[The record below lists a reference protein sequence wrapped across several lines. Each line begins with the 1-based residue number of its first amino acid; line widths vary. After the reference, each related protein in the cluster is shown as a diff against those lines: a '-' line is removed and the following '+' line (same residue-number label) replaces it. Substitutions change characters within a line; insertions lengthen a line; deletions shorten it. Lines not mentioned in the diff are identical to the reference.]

1 MKEKVIIAGAGLVGS
16 LWAIL
21 LAKRGYEVD
30 VYESR
35 GDMRSVDFVGG
46 RSINLAM
53 SDRGWR
59 AIEKAGILE
68 NIRSVAIPMSGRMIH
83 SVDGELAFQ
92 PYGVEDEAIYSV
104 SRGGLNIELINI
116 ADSFDNV
123 NFHFYQ
129 KCTGV
134 DLKKNTVTFQDFE
147 GQKKKLQSDL
157 VFGVDGAFSAVRAG
171 FQKTARFNYSQQ
183 YLEHGYKELRIP
195 PAPNGNHLIE
205 KNALHIWPRGQFM
218 LIALPNLDGSFT
230 CTLFLP
236 FEGEESFENLKTNS
250 QITDF
255 FKKHFPDTIPL
266 IPDLVEDFNKNPTGT
281 LVTISCFPW
290 QYNHRFLLLGDA
302 AHAIVPFY
310 GQGMN
315 SGFED
320 CTILDDLIEIHQG
333 HWPTIIDEF
342 NATRVSD
349 TNAIAELAFRNFI
362 EMRDLVGDP
371 KFLLR
376 KKIEKHLS
384 QKYPDQFLP
393 LYSMV
398 TFSHVSYNRALK
410 EGRDQDQLFEKIMAI
425 ENIEDWW
432 NSPMVDEVFKKW
444 LENKF

>member
-1 MKEKVIIAGAGLVGS
+1 
-16 LWAIL
+16 
-21 LAKRGYEVD
+21 
-30 VYESR
+30 
-35 GDMRSVDFVGG
+35 
-46 RSINLAM
+46 
-53 SDRGWR
+53 
-59 AIEKAGILE
+59 
-68 NIRSVAIPMSGRMIH
+68 
-83 SVDGELAFQ
+83 
-92 PYGVEDEAIYSV
+92 
-104 SRGGLNIELINI
+104 
-116 ADSFDNV
+116 DNV

-349 TNAIAELAFRNFI
+349 TNAIAELAFR
-362 EMRDLVGDP
+362 
-371 KFLLR
+371 
-376 KKIEKHLS
+376 
-384 QKYPDQFLP
+384 
-393 LYSMV
+393 
-398 TFSHVSYNRALK
+398 
-410 EGRDQDQLFEKIMAI
+410 
-425 ENIEDWW
+425 
-432 NSPMVDEVFKKW
+432 
-444 LENKF
+444 

>member
-157 VFGVDGAFSAVRAG
+157 V
-171 FQKTARFNYSQQ
+171 
-183 YLEHGYKELRIP
+183 
-195 PAPNGNHLIE
+195 
-205 KNALHIWPRGQFM
+205 
-218 LIALPNLDGSFT
+218 
-230 CTLFLP
+230 
-236 FEGEESFENLKTNS
+236 
-250 QITDF
+250 
-255 FKKHFPDTIPL
+255 
-266 IPDLVEDFNKNPTGT
+266 
-281 LVTISCFPW
+281 
-290 QYNHRFLLLGDA
+290 
-302 AHAIVPFY
+302 
-310 GQGMN
+310 
-315 SGFED
+315 
-320 CTILDDLIEIHQG
+320 
-333 HWPTIIDEF
+333 
-342 NATRVSD
+342 
-349 TNAIAELAFRNFI
+349 
-362 EMRDLVGDP
+362 
-371 KFLLR
+371 
-376 KKIEKHLS
+376 
-384 QKYPDQFLP
+384 
-393 LYSMV
+393 
-398 TFSHVSYNRALK
+398 
-410 EGRDQDQLFEKIMAI
+410 
-425 ENIEDWW
+425 
-432 NSPMVDEVFKKW
+432 
-444 LENKF
+444 